1 MATTAMN
8 QKVNDARRNVEKA
21 VDAVAREDW
30 ELAEMALLEAQD
42 RIGRMLREI
51 ELKRSSSRIFEP
63 PSPIRNAP
71 D

>member
-1 MATTAMN
+1 
-8 QKVNDARRNVEKA
+8 
-21 VDAVAREDW
+21 
-30 ELAEMALLEAQD
+30 MALLEAQD

-71 D
+71 DWRAVVFEACRSRSARSCATDGRFRHPP